1 MVLDYLAITHIILLV
16 SHSRLQGRVAA
27 ELTVDWNGDPSLPEV
42 ANYPFYEPM
51 TIQIRDSDGLVVE
64 SGPDSNLSLFV
75 TAHRASNTSI
85 PVCVGDYI
93 SLTR

>member
-1 MVLDYLAITHIILLV
+1 
-16 SHSRLQGRVAA
+16 
-27 ELTVDWNGDPSLPEV
+27 
-42 ANYPFYEPM
+42 M